1 MNWKRFSPAGLALLL
16 AAATATAQ
24 QPATT
29 MTPTPQPTPAAA
41 ATTPRPQRQTPPEGG
56 KPRPFTIPKRETF
69 KLSNGLNVTLVPYGA
84 IPKVTVRAVTRTGNL
99 DEAAGKTWL
108 ADLTGDLMSEGTP
121 TRTAQ
126 QISEEAAR
134 MGSSLSVSV
143 GEETTSVAI
152 DALSEYGPE
161 AVALVADVLQRP
173 SLPASELERLKT
185 SMLRNLSV
193 ARSQPGQLAFER
205 FRKVLYGDHPFG
217 RLFPEEAALKGFTIE
232 DVRKFYADNFG
243 AQRTH
248 VYVVGV
254 FDAKEMR
261 RAVTQ
266 AFEKWAKGAPAT
278 ENVPKPTAARALHLI
293 DRPGAAQSTIYM
305 GLPVVDP
312 SHKDYV
318 PQMVTN
324 YILGGA
330 FTSRITSNIREN
342 KGYTYSP
349 SSQVSTRFRDAYWV
363 EIADVTTGVTGPSL
377 KEIFYEIERLQ
388 KEPPP
393 EAELRG
399 IKNNL
404 AGIFVI
410 QNSSRAGII
419 NQLALLDLHRLPETY
434 LTNFVQNVINVT
446 PADVQRIARDYLRAD
461 RMAVVVVGDRAKI
474 AEQLK
479 PYGEIVND

>member
-1 MNWKRFSPAGLALLL
+1 MNRKRFSLASIALLL
-16 AAATATAQ
+16 VALAPAAAAQ
-24 QPATT
+24 QPT
-29 MTPTPQPTPAAA
+29 QPTPAPAA
-41 ATTPRPQRQTPPEGG
+41 SAQKQTPPEGG
-56 KPRPFTIPKRETF
+56 KPRPFTLPKRETF
-69 KLSNGLNVTLVPYGA
+69 KLSNGLTVTLVPYGA

-99 DEAAGKTWL
+99 DDPAGKTWL
-108 ADLTGDLMSEGTP
+108 ADITGDLMKEGTP

-126 QISEEAAR
+126 QISEQAAA
-134 MGSSLSVSV
+134 MGGSLGVGV
-143 GEETTSVAI
+143 GEETTSVGI
-152 DALSEYGPE
+152 DVLSEFGAD

-173 SLPASELERLKT
+173 SLPASELERLKA
-185 SMLRNLSV
+185 SQVRNLSI
-193 ARSQPGQLAFER
+193 ARSQPGQIAFER

-261 RAVTQ
+261 KAVTQ
-266 AFEKWAKGAPAT
+266 AFDKWAKGSPAT
-278 ENVPKPTAARALHLI
+278 ENVPKPTSARALHLI
-293 DRPGAAQSTIYM
+293 DRPGAAQSTIYL

-318 PQMVTN
+318 PLMVTD

-363 EIADVTTGVTGPSL
+363 EIADVTTKDTGPSL

-410 QNSSRAGII
+410 QNSSRGGII
-419 NQLALLDLHRLPETY
+419 NQLAFLDLHGLPDSY
-434 LTNFVQNVINVT
+434 LTNFVQNVLNVT
-446 PADVQRIARDYLRAD
+446 PADVQRAAQTYLRPD
-461 RMAVVVVGDRAKI
+461 RMTIVVVGDREKI
-474 AEQLK
+474 ADQIK
-479 PYGEIVND
+479 PYGEPVNT

>member
-1 MNWKRFSPAGLALLL
+1 MNRKRFSFAGLALLL
-16 AAATATAQ
+16 LAAFAPAAAAQ
-24 QPATT
+24 PP
-29 MTPTPQPTPAAA
+29 TPTTPAAA
-41 ATTPRPQRQTPPEGG
+41 QTPAPKQTPPEGG
-56 KPRPFTIPKRETF
+56 RPKPFTLPQRESF
-69 KLSNGLNVTLVPYGA
+69 KLSKGLSVTLVPYGA

-99 DEAAGKTWL
+99 DEPAGKTWL
-108 ADLTGDLMSEGTP
+108 ADLTGDLLKEGTP

-126 QISEEAAR
+126 QISEQAAA
-134 MGSSLSVSV
+134 MGGSLSVAV
-143 GEETTSVAI
+143 GEETTSVGI
-152 DALSEYGPE
+152 DVLSEFGAD

-173 SLPASELERLKT
+173 ALPASELERLKAGQI
-185 SMLRNLSV
+185 RNLSV
-193 ARSQPGQLAFER
+193 ARSQPGQL
-205 FRKVLYGDHPFG
+205 
-217 RLFPEEAALKGFTIE
+217 
-232 DVRKFYADNFG
+232 G

-261 RAVTQ
+261 RAVTA
-266 AFEKWAKGAPAT
+266 AFDKWAQGAPAT
-278 ENVPKPTAARALHLI
+278 ENVPKPTSARALHVI
-293 DRPGAAQSTIYM
+293 NRPGATQSTIYL

-318 PQMVTN
+318 ALMVTD

-349 SSQVSTRFRDAYWV
+349 GSQVSTRFRDAYWV
-363 EIADVTTGVTGPSL
+363 EIADVTTAVTGPSL
-377 KEIFYEIERLQ
+377 KEIFHEIERLQ

-410 QNSSRAGII
+410 QNSSRGGII

-446 PADVQRIARDYLRAD
+446 PADVQRVAREYLRAD
-461 RMAVVVVGDRAKI
+461 KMAVVVVGDREKI

-479 PYGEIVND
+479 PYGDIVNN

>member
-1 MNWKRFSPAGLALLL
+1 MNRKRFSPATLALLL
-16 AAATATAQ
+16 AALAPAAAAQ
-24 QPATT
+24 QPA
-29 MTPTPQPTPAAA
+29 PAAQPGA
-41 ATTPRPQRQTPPEGG
+41 PARKQAPPEGG
-56 KPRPFTIPKRETF
+56 KPKPFTLPKRETF
-69 KLSNGLNVTLVPYGA
+69 KLSNGLSVTLVPYGT

-99 DEAAGKTWL
+99 DDPAGKTWL
-108 ADLTGDLMSEGTP
+108 ADLTGDLMKEGTT

-126 QISEEAAR
+126 QLSEQAAA
-134 MGSSLSVSV
+134 MGGSLSVSV
-143 GEETTSVAI
+143 GEETTNVGI
-152 DALSEYGPE
+152 DVLSEFGPE

-173 SLPASELERLKT
+173 SLPASELERLKA
-185 SMLRNLSV
+185 SQLRNLSI
-193 ARSQPGQLAFER
+193 ARSQPGQIAFER

-217 RLFPEEAALKGFTIE
+217 RLFPEEAALKGYTIE

-254 FDAKEMR
+254 FDAREMR

-266 AFEKWAKGAPAT
+266 GFDKWAKGAPPT
-278 ENVPKPTAARALHLI
+278 ENVPKPTAARALHVI
-293 DRPGAAQSTIYM
+293 DRPGAAQSTIYL

-312 SHKDYV
+312 SHKDYI
-318 PQMVTN
+318 PLMVTD

-349 SSQVSTRFRDAYWV
+349 GSQVSTRFRDAYWV
-363 EIADVTTGVTGPSL
+363 EVADVTTAVTGPSL

-410 QNSSRAGII
+410 QNSSRGGII

-446 PADVQRIARDYLRAD
+446 PTDVQRVAREYLRAD
-461 RMAVVVVGDRAKI
+461 KMAVVVVGDREKI

-479 PYGEIVND
+479 PYGEIVDN

>member
-1 MNWKRFSPAGLALLL
+1 MNRKRFSLASLAILL
-16 AAATATAQ
+16 AALAPSTASAQ
-24 QPATT
+24 QPT
-29 MTPTPQPTPAAA
+29 QPMPAVAAPAA
-41 ATTPRPQRQTPPEGG
+41 QKQMPPEGG

-99 DEAAGKTWL
+99 DEPAGKTWL

-121 TRTAQ
+121 TRNAR

-143 GEETTSVAI
+143 GEETTSVGI
-152 DALSEYGPE
+152 DVLSEFGSD

-173 SLPASELERLKT
+173 TLPASELERLKM
-185 SMLRNLSV
+185 SQLRNLSI
-193 ARSQPGQLAFER
+193 ARSQPGQIAFER

-217 RLFPEEAALKGFTIE
+217 RLYPEEAALKGFTIE
-232 DVRKFYADNFG
+232 DVRKFYAANFG

-248 VYVVGV
+248 IYVVGV

-261 RAVTQ
+261 RSVTA
-266 AFEKWAKGAPAT
+266 AFDKWAKGGPAT

-363 EIADVTTGVTGPSL
+363 EIADVTANDTGPSL

-410 QNSSRAGII
+410 QNSSRGGII

-446 PADVQRIARDYLRAD
+446 PADVQRVARDYLRAD

-479 PYGEIVND
+479 PYGEIMND

>member
-1 MNWKRFSPAGLALLL
+1 MNRKRFTLASLALLL
-16 AAATATAQ
+16 AALAPTTAAARQQTAQ
-24 QPATT
+24 
-29 MTPTPQPTPAAA
+29 TPAPAQPAA
-41 ATTPRPQRQTPPEGG
+41 ATTQKQTPPEGG

-69 KLSNGLNVTLVPYGA
+69 KLSNGLNVTLVPYGT

-99 DEAAGKTWL
+99 DDPAGKTWL
-108 ADLTGDLMSEGTP
+108 ADITGDLMKEGTP

-126 QISEEAAR
+126 QISEQAAA
-134 MGSSLSVSV
+134 MGGSLGVGV
-143 GEETTSVAI
+143 GEETTSVGI
-152 DALSEYGPE
+152 DVLSEFGPE

-173 SLPASELERLKT
+173 NLPASELERLKM
-185 SMLRNLSV
+185 SQMRNLSI
-193 ARSQPGQLAFER
+193 ARSQPGQIAFER

-217 RLFPEEAALKGFTIE
+217 RLFPEEAALKSFTVE

-248 VYVVGV
+248 VYVAGV

-266 AFEKWAKGAPAT
+266 AFDKWAKGAPAT
-278 ENVPKPTAARALHLI
+278 ENVPKPTSARALHLI
-293 DRPGAAQSTIYM
+293 DRPGAAQSTIYL
-305 GLPVVDP
+305 GLPVVDQ
-312 SHKDYV
+312 SHKDYI
-318 PQMVTN
+318 PLMVTD

-363 EIADVTTGVTGPSL
+363 EIADVTTAVTGPSL
-377 KEIFYEIERLQ
+377 KEIFFEIDRLQ
-388 KEPPP
+388 KEPPS

-410 QNSSRAGII
+410 QNSSRGGII

-446 PADVQRIARDYLRAD
+446 PADVQRAAREYLRAD
-461 RMAVVVVGDRAKI
+461 RMAVIVVGDRAKI